1 MKQTIGPIDV
11 SFTPDLG
18 PDGDIKRITISR
30 DDQKIGLTIEQ
41 ARALADVI
49 RAKVGQ

>member
-1 MKQTIGPIDV
+1 MKQKIGPIDV
-11 SFTPDLG
+11 SFHPDLG
-18 PDGDIKRITISR
+18 PDGDIKMITISR

-41 ARALADVI
+41 AKALADVI